1 MDNLFV
7 LLNWCES
14 HKFSYMLLYYQF
26 GKSFA
31 FGKCNGFLMV
41 SIFDRPE
48 QYYDGFIL
56 CVIVLAISSSVIF
69 SFYLSHSYS
78 I

>member
-31 FGKCNGFLMV
+31 FGKCPMD
-41 SIFDRPE
+41 S
-48 QYYDGFIL
+48 
-56 CVIVLAISSSVIF
+56 
-69 SFYLSHSYS
+69 
-78 I
+78 